1 MKVLSPAATAWLAYP
16 KDKMHVPTCIPLFS
30 YWIVSSE
37 ESEVKDTE
45 KTLWYMPE
53 SVIWHITSER
63 KQVPYTS
70 KKIKPCA
77 KVNL

>member
-45 KTLWYMPE
+45 KTLIYARICNLAYNIRE
-53 SVIWHITSER
+53 KTSSI
-63 KQVPYTS
+63 YF
-70 KKIKPCA
+70 KINKTMC
-77 KVNL
+77 